1 MPVPP
6 TLVLA
11 LTSVA
16 ARTRRTHPIAPN
28 PTVLLCEHIWW
39 LEDEV
44 EYILK
49 HDWHPD
55 HDEVLHCTSHFNH
68 RSTQTPSQRTLQRPL
83 VPKRVCSLHASLS
96 PPPLGILHATPD
108 ARPPPLATAPQA
120 RPQISDQ
127 APQKRNAQTEVR
139 ILDPILCTAY
149 PPCSPDN
156 ALTYLELP
164 LV

>member
-1 MPVPP
+1 MSLGTGIEPM
-6 TLVLA
+6 
-11 LTSVA
+11 VA
-16 ARTRRTHPIAPN
+16 ARGSNRAFKPAP
-28 PTVLLCEHIWW
+28 CSI
-39 LEDEV
+39 
-44 EYILK
+44 
-49 HDWHPD
+49 
-55 HDEVLHCTSHFNH
+55 FNCH
-68 RSTQTPSQRTLQRPL
+68 VQVGREQMYQQLPPLPPPRGTPQRPL

-139 ILDPILCTAY
+139 TLDPILYTAD

-156 ALTYLELP
+156 ALTYPDPWNLFVAGELARRGLP
-164 LV
+164 RMWSRGGHWRIV